1 MQNQRPAKRKHQIK
15 KLATEFDVPVIDH
28 PLGSYIKLETPTGVY
43 HIINNDLREHDTVL
57 IATEKYDDYIKVPV
71 ENIADRFALFI
82 RQHGLISR
90 EKIKGRKPAMKSA
103 KELFSEFR

>member
-1 MQNQRPAKRKHQIK
+1 M
-15 KLATEFDVPVIDH
+15 
-28 PLGSYIKLETPTGVY
+28 Y
-43 HIINNDLREHDTVL
+43 HIINNDLREYDTVL

-82 RQHGLISR
+82 RQHGLVSR
-90 EKIKGRKPAMKSA
+90 EKITGRKPAMKSA